1 MYAIRPAEF
10 ADLPA
15 IQHLR
20 VARARWATRK
30 GIGTPQ
36 YRQLTQAEK
45 KTAHPLVVTWDGEVI
60 ATTTLID
67 QPPYAGWTR
76 RELAQRAIGLVRVIT
91 TPSPEHSLGWLL
103 TYWVTDYAARSER
116 EWVRICVPGMRLACR
131 WCTGLGWEHV
141 RSHHPAEDQT
151 VHLLQRP
158 AEQRPSSSLAA
169 LVEDRMPLPH
179 SHSAALNSPP
189 RPGPPLLPLTSGTQ
203 TTANGARTNK
213 TTPIKEI

>member
-76 RELAQRAIGLVRVIT
+76 RELAQQAIGLVRVIT
-91 TPSPEHSLGWLL
+91 TPSPEHCLSWLL
-103 TYWVTDYAARSER
+103 TSWAVDHAARSDH
-116 EWVRICVPGMRLACR
+116 EWIRICVPAARLAEY
-131 WCTGLGWEHV
+131 WCTDLGWEYV
-141 RSHHPAEDQT
+141 RSHHEQDTAL
-151 VHLLQRP
+151 HLLQRP
-158 AEQRPSSSLAA
+158 AERMPGPGLAA
-169 LVEDRMPLPH
+169 LIEDHVPV
-179 SHSAALNSPP
+179 SYS
-189 RPGPPLLPLTSGTQ
+189 LTTSVS
-203 TTANGARTNK
+203 
-213 TTPIKEI
+213 